1 MSNIAGA
8 DEKRLIRRLIRD
20 IIKGKRDAMQE
31 LYSLTVRNMTAV
43 CSRYVVDQD
52 DVNDVLQESYLKVF
66 SRMASFTAHEDGSL
80 VAWLRRIVVN
90 ESLMLLRRKKKLNQ
104 FVSLDEMEE
113 TQEELTAQEPI
124 AHYVSTIDI
133 GDLMKLIQQLPDGYR
148 TVFNLYAIE
157 KLPHSKIAAML
168 GISEGTSASQY
179 HRARKLLAQLILDHQ
194 NKKL

>member
-8 DEKRLIRRLIRD
+8 DEKRLIRD

-66 SRMASFTAHEDGSL
+66 SGMASFTAHEDGSL

-113 TQEELTAQEPI
+113 TQEKLTAQEPI

-133 GDLMKLIQQLPDGYR
+133 EDLMNLIQQLPDGYR

>member
-8 DEKRLIRRLIRD
+8 DEKRLIRD

-66 SRMASFTAHEDGSL
+66 SGMASFTAHEDGSL

-113 TQEELTAQEPI
+113 TQEELTDQEPI

-133 GDLMKLIQQLPDGYR
+133 GDLMNLIQQLPDGYR